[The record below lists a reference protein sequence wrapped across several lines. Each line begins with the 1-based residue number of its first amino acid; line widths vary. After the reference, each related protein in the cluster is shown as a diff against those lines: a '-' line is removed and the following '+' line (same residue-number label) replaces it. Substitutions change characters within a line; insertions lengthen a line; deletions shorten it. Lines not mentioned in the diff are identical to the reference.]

1 MKLYR
6 LLTAILA
13 AVLFMP
19 VFTSC
24 DKDDDP
30 SVADPIIGTY
40 SGSLGYFVSGYDPGN
55 IDGEYELKILKDN
68 SDHDDIV
75 MILPECSFTPP
86 IGQGILL
93 TIPSLTVHDV
103 DVTGNEDKYI
113 ISEDDFEID
122 LNGSKYTGKIYGTVT
137 GKNADIKYTIRPG
150 RMPMDIVFTFTGT
163 LK

>member
-1 MKLYR
+1 MKPYR

-13 AVLFMP
+13 AVLFIP

-30 SVADPIIGTY
+30 SIADPIIGTY
-40 SGSLGYFVSGYDPGN
+40 SGTLEYFVNGYDPGD
-55 IDGEYELKILKDN
+55 IKGEYELKILKDN
-68 SDHDDIV
+68 SDQDDIV
-75 MILPECSFTPP
+75 LILPECTFTPP
-86 IGQGILL
+86 IGQGIPL

-103 DVTGNEDKYI
+103 DVTGNENTYI
-113 ISEDDFEID
+113 ISEDDFKIE

-137 GKNADIKYTIRPG
+137 GKNANIKYTIRPG
-150 RMPMDIVFTFTGT
+150 RMPMDIVFTFTGI